1 MPNQASHPSNDD
13 PQPELNPL
21 DLLEELQRSI
31 TFTQFGGVS
40 MSDLYAQK
48 TIVQQLLALN
58 VPGPVI
64 DSAIILGQWEGDWIF
79 ENQVLTLK
87 SPNQGHKS

>member
-1 MPNQASHPSNDD
+1 
-13 PQPELNPL
+13 
-21 DLLEELQRSI
+21 
-31 TFTQFGGVS
+31 

-87 SPNQGHKS
+87 SPKQGHKS